1 MDVSITLRR
10 RPTHTLLRL
19 RGEFDL
25 ASRPLLL
32 HRLLEARSYGP
43 RVWVD
48 ADDVKFIEASC
59 LHQLDRFRRRLRADG
74 GSLRVIR
81 ASAYY
86 ELICRLADYGEML
99 PSGVS
104 PVLVTARGHGAMD
117 GRLQRASR
125 PRATARAG
133 AGWARA

>member
-19 RGEFDL
+19 RGELDL

-32 HRLLEARSYGP
+32 YRLLEARSYGP
-43 RVWVD
+43 RVWVN
-48 ADDVKFIEASC
+48 ADDVEFIEASC
-59 LHQLDRFRRRLRADG
+59 LYQLDRFRRRLSADG
-74 GSLRVIR
+74 GLLRVIR

-86 ELICRLADYGEML
+86 ELICQLAGYGEML
-99 PSGVS
+99 PTAVS
-104 PVLVTARGHGAMD
+104 PVLVTTLDHGAVD
-117 GRLQRASR
+117 GRLRRASR
-125 PRATARAG
+125 PRAAARAG